1 MLAASRDSMR
11 VDDRHARCFT
21 TLIMK
26 TARRQL
32 QPPGAIPKPGE
43 LVQGRYRAL
52 HELGRG
58 GMGVVLAARDEMLN
72 RDVALKVL
80 LPQMMSSQQAVERFV
95 NEARSLAQL
104 DSRHVVRVW
113 DFGTIS
119 EPPASAGLAF
129 MVLELLRG
137 EDLFSV
143 AAREGGL
150 SPSRVVRYAI
160 EACGGLAAAHA
171 RGIVHRDLKPE
182 NLFLAIEP
190 DGSECLK
197 VLDFGIARSRN
208 RRSQSAGKTGV
219 GSPGYMSPEQ
229 VEAPGSVDAR
239 SDIWALGVVMY
250 ELLAHRPA
258 FIGED
263 PHSLCLQILAAPVTP
278 LNELRPD
285 LPPALVY
292 IVERCMERDPARR
305 FPNVAELAEALAPL
319 DDWSPESDAE
329 RIRRQLD
336 ASSVAFGAYVRPRE
350 DSGDV
355 SGIRRASSNGPTPKR
370 RGWALLV
377 AALVFLPAVALLP
390 RVAQAPELAPAR
402 AWTTQA
408 AERAKAAWQTTST
421 RARDLWRKETAAP
434 ASEPAPSK
442 P

>member
-1 MLAASRDSMR
+1 MKS
-11 VDDRHARCFT
+11 ARQ
-21 TLIMK
+21 
-26 TARRQL
+26 QL
-32 QPPGAIPKPGE
+32 QPSGAIPQPGE

-72 RDVALKVL
+72 RQVALKVV
-80 LPQMMSSQQAVERFV
+80 LPHMMSSQPAVERFV

-104 DSRHVVRVW
+104 DCRHVVRVW

-119 EPPASAGLAF
+119 EPATSAGLAF

-150 SPSRVVRYAI
+150 SPARVVRYAM
-160 EACGGLAAAHA
+160 EACAGLAAAHA

-197 VLDFGIARSRN
+197 VLDFGIARSPG
-208 RRSQSAGKTGV
+208 RRSLTAEKAGGV

-229 VEAPGSVDAR
+229 VEAPGNVDAR

-258 FIGED
+258 FTGQD
-263 PHSLCLQILAAPVTP
+263 PHSLCLQILNAPVTP
-278 LNELRPD
+278 LRELRPE

-292 IVERCMERDPARR
+292 VVERCMERDPARR
-305 FPNVAELAEALAPL
+305 FSNVAELAEALAPL
-319 DDWSPESDAE
+319 DDCAPESDAE
-329 RIRRQLD
+329 RIRRQLE
-336 ASSVAFGAYVRPRE
+336 ASPAAVGPGLRRPALE
-350 DSGDV
+350 SSSDGDV
-355 SGIRRASSNGPTPKR
+355 SGVRRASAVGPGRRR
-370 RGWALLV
+370 RGLSLLA

-390 RVAQAPELAPAR
+390 RVAHAPELASAR
-402 AWTTQA
+402 AWTLHA
-408 AERAKAAWQTTST
+408 AAQAKAAFDATQT
-421 RARDLWRKETAAP
+421 RARELWQQARTEAP
-434 ASEPAPSK
+434 PAPSK